1 MKTPPSPT
9 PLDDDK
15 TKHEDKLYEAFADY
29 MKGGKGYAVT
39 TIQSYGADLRE
50 LSVFLE
56 EKFGLALFEE
66 AGAKQVQHRSLRSWV
81 ATLIQAGLNPKSVC
95 RKIAAAKAYFNFLKQ
110 QNTITQSPVSRL
122 TLPKTGK
129 RITTFLK
136 ETETNFLFSQINF
149 GEDFEGVRDKC
160 IVEMLYGCGLRR
172 SELIGLQTKDFD
184 FGYNLIRITGKGNK
198 TRIVPYGNHVAQSIA
213 AYKRACDEKNL
224 NLSGHFF
231 VKTDNQPLYEKL
243 VYRIAKKYIDLITN
257 PSKHGPHVFRHTYAT
272 HLLNA
277 GADLNDIKTLLG
289 HGSLAATQVYTHN
302 SLTKLK
308 NVHTLAHPRAEKT

>member
-1 MKTPPSPT
+1 MKTPHPPI
-9 PLDDDK
+9 PIDDSK
-15 TKHEDKLYEAFADY
+15 KENSDKLYEAFADY
-29 MKGGKGYAVT
+29 MKVGKGYSVT
-39 TIQSYGADLRE
+39 TIQAYRADLRE
-50 LSVFLE
+50 LSIFLE

-110 QNTITQSPVSRL
+110 EKLISQSPVSKL
-122 TLPKTGK
+122 SLPKTGK

-136 ETETNFLFSQINF
+136 ETETNFLFSEINF
-149 GEDFEGVRDKC
+149 DEDFEGARDKC
-160 IVEMLYGCGLRR
+160 IIELLYGCGLRR

-184 FGYNLIRITGKGNK
+184 FENRIIRITGKGNK
-198 TRIVPYGNHVAQSIA
+198 TRIVPYGNHVAESIA

-224 NLSGHFF
+224 NLCGHFL
-231 VKTDNQPLYEKL
+231 VKTDNQPLYENL

-257 PSKHGPHVFRHTYAT
+257 PSQHGPHVFRHTYAT

-308 NVHTLAHPRAEKT
+308 NVHALAHPRAEKP